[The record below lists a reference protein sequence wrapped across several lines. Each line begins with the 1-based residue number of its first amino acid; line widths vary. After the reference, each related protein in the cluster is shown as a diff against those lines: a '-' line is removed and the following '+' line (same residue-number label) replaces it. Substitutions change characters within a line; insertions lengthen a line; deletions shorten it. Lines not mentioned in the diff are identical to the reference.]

1 MNVSLLGGWFPAMLD
16 VLAAGAL
23 IAAIG
28 WRDYKW
34 HWRMVPLIAGV
45 TVLLT
50 VLAWKPGANAVGITD
65 PLPFSVWLW
74 LGLAIAALLVLAAGW
89 RTARWWRRGMAVVA
103 AALAA
108 LVCANGVNQFVGYY
122 PTIDSAVS
130 DWTNTPLAGQVSIAR
145 LRHEANATKPPGV
158 GKLVQVVIPA
168 TYSHFK
174 HRPELVYLPPIWFV
188 RTAHRHPLPVVEL
201 IGGERGG
208 PGDWVRLGNAV
219 QVSDQFARENRGY
232 APILVFA
239 DATARFTND
248 TECVNGPRGNSA
260 DHLDQDIPKY
270 IEKTFGAS
278 TNPAEWAVAGF
289 SMGGT
294 CALDLVVE
302 HPDVFRHFIDI
313 SGDLAP
319 YTSTPAASLHDL
331 YGGNVALE
339 HQNEALLVM
348 KAHGQYQGVN
358 GLFLT
363 STKERRH
370 QHEAEELSKAAA
382 KVGIWSRVQISPG
395 THVWQ
400 FAAPAF
406 AAAYPWLANQLA
418 LPGLAHHPATSQL
431 ALPGH
436 IETRHK
442 KPA

>member
-16 VLAAGAL
+16 VLALGAL
-23 IAAIG
+23 AAAIG
-28 WRDYKW
+28 WRSRE
-34 HWRMVPLIAGV
+34 WRLRALPLIAGLAL
-45 TVLLT
+45 LLT
-50 VLAWKPGANAVGITD
+50 MLAAYPGAKAVGVTD

-74 LGLAIAALLVLAAGW
+74 FGLAVAALIVLAAGW
-89 RTARWWRRGMAVVA
+89 RTARWWRRGTAVVA

-108 LVCANGVNQFVGYY
+108 LVCANGINQFVGYY
-122 PTIDSAVS
+122 PTIDAAVN
-130 DWTNTPLAGQVSIAR
+130 DWSNAPLPGQVSIAG
-145 LRHEANATKPPGV
+145 LSHEANATKVPSA
-158 GKLVQVVIPA
+158 GKLVAVDIPD
-168 TYSHFK
+168 TYSHFA
-174 HRPELVYLPPIWFV
+174 HRQELVYLPPIWFV
-188 RTAHRHPLPVVEL
+188 RSLHRQPLPVVEL

-219 QVSDQFARENRGY
+219 QVADQYASKHHGY
-232 APILVFA
+232 SPILVFA
-239 DATARFTND
+239 DATRKFDND

-260 DHLDQDIPKY
+260 DHLDQDIPRY

-278 TNPAEWAVAGF
+278 TNPAQWAVAGF

-294 CALDLVVE
+294 CSLDLVVE
-302 HPDVFRHFIDI
+302 HPDVFTHFIDI

-339 HQNEALLVM
+339 KQNEALLVM
-348 KAHGQYQGVN
+348 KAHGKYTGVN

-363 STKERRH
+363 STEEHRH

-382 KVGIWSRVQISPG
+382 KVGIWSRVEISPG

-418 LPGLAHHPATSQL
+418 LPGPKHHDTQL
-431 ALPGH
+431 ATGEH
-436 IETRHK
+436 HETRHT

>member
-1 MNVSLLGGWFPAMLD
+1 MSVSLLGGWFPAMLD

-23 IAAIG
+23 IAAVG
-28 WRDYKW
+28 WRDHKW
-34 HWRMVPLIAGV
+34 HGRMLPLIAGV
-45 TVLLT
+45 TVLFT
-50 VLAWKPGANAVGITD
+50 VLAAYPGAKAVGVTD

-74 LGLAIAALLVLAAGW
+74 LGLSIAALLVLAAGW

-108 LVCANGVNQFVGYY
+108 LVCANGINQFVGYY
-122 PTIDSAVS
+122 PTIEAAVN
-130 DWTNTPLAGQVSIAR
+130 DWSNAPLPGQVSIAG
-145 LRHEANATKPPGV
+145 LRHEANATKVPSA
-158 GKLVQVVIPA
+158 GKLVALNIPA
-168 TYSHFK
+168 TYSHFA
-174 HRPELVYLPPIWFV
+174 HRQELVYLPPIWFL
-188 RTAHRHPLPVVEL
+188 RGARRPLPVVEL

-219 QVSDQFARENRGY
+219 QVSDQYAQQHHGY
-232 APILVFA
+232 APILVFV
-239 DATARFTND
+239 DATRKFDND

-260 DHLDQDIPKY
+260 DHLDQDIPAY
-270 IEKTFGAS
+270 VEKTFGAS
-278 TNPAEWAVAGF
+278 RDPRQWAVAGF

-302 HPDVFRHFIDI
+302 HPNVFNHFIDI

-319 YTSTPAASLHDL
+319 YTSTPAATLHDL

-339 HQNEALLVM
+339 KANDPRLVM
-348 KAHGQYQGVN
+348 QAHGRYTGIS

-363 STKERRH
+363 STEEHRH
-370 QHEAEELSKAAA
+370 QREAKELSQAAA
-382 KVGIWSRVQISPG
+382 KVGIWSRVDISPG

-406 AAAYPWLANQLA
+406 ASAYPWLAGQLG
-418 LPGLAHHPATSQL
+418 LPGGVHHATSQL
-431 ALPGH
+431 ALRPH
-436 IETRHK
+436 HETRHT

>member
-1 MNVSLLGGWFPAMLD
+1 MSVSLLGGWFPAMLD
-16 VLAAGAL
+16 VLAGAAL
-23 IAAIG
+23 LAAAG
-28 WRDYKW
+28 WRDRE
-34 HWRMVPLIAGV
+34 WRWRVLPVVAGAAL
-45 TVLLT
+45 LLT
-50 VLAWKPGANAVGITD
+50 LLAAYPGAKAIGVTD

-74 LGLAIAALLVLAAGW
+74 FGAGMAALIVLAAGW
-89 RTARWWRRGMAVVA
+89 RSARWWRRGTAVVA

-108 LVCANGVNQFVGYY
+108 LVCANAINQFVGYY
-122 PTIDSAVS
+122 PTIDAAVN
-130 DWTNTPLAGQVSIAR
+130 DWTDTPLPGQVSMSGLA
-145 LRHEANATKPPGV
+145 HDAAATKIPAAGR
-158 GKLVQVVIPA
+158 LVAVNIPA
-168 TYSHFK
+168 TYSHFD
-174 HRPELVYLPPIWFV
+174 HRQELVYLPPIWFV
-188 RTAHRHPLPVVEL
+188 RTAHRKPLPVVEL

-219 QVSDQFARENRGY
+219 QVSDAYAHRHHGY

-239 DATARFTND
+239 DATRKFDND
-248 TECVNGPRGNSA
+248 TECVDGPRGNSA

-270 IEKTFGAS
+270 VEKTFGAS
-278 TNPAEWAVAGF
+278 TNPRQWAVAGF

-302 HPDVFRHFIDI
+302 HPNVFDHFIDI

-339 HQNEALLVM
+339 KANEPLLVM
-348 KAHGQYQGVN
+348 RAHGKYTGVN

-363 STKERRH
+363 STEELRH
-370 QHEAEELSKAAA
+370 QREAKELSNAAA
-382 KVGIWSRVQISPG
+382 KAGIWSRVQVSPG

-406 AAAYPWLANQLA
+406 ATAYPWLANQLA
-418 LPGLAHHPATSQL
+418 IPHH
-431 ALPGH
+431 
-436 IETRHK
+436 ETRPS

>member
-1 MNVSLLGGWFPAMLD
+1 MSVSLLGGWFPAMLD

-23 IAAIG
+23 IAAVG
-28 WRDYKW
+28 WRNRN
-34 HWRMVPLIAGV
+34 WRWRAVPLIAGA
-45 TVLLT
+45 TLLLT
-50 VLAWKPGANAVGITD
+50 MLAAYPGAKAVGITD
-65 PLPFSVWLW
+65 PLPFSVWFW
-74 LGLAIAALLVLAAGW
+74 FGLTISALIVLAAGW
-89 RTARWWRRGMAVVA
+89 RTARWWRRGTAVVA

-122 PTIDSAVS
+122 PTIDSAVN
-130 DWTNTPLAGQVSIAR
+130 DWTNAPLPGQVSMAGLRGGASVKVPAAGR
-145 LRHEANATKPPGV
+145 LVAVN
-158 GKLVQVVIPA
+158 IPD
-168 TYSHFK
+168 TYSHFG
-174 HRPELVYLPPIWFV
+174 HRQELVYLPPIWFV
-188 RTAHRHPLPVVEL
+188 KSAHRHHLPVVEL

-219 QVSDQFARENRGY
+219 QVSDAYARQHHGF

-239 DATARFTND
+239 DATERFDND
-248 TECVNGPRGNSA
+248 TECVNGPKGNSA

-270 IEKTFGAS
+270 IEKTFGAA
-278 TNPAEWAVAGF
+278 TNPDQWAVAGF

-294 CALDLVVE
+294 CSIDLVVE
-302 HPDVFRHFIDI
+302 HPDVFHHFLDI

-339 HQNEALLVM
+339 KANEPLLVM
-348 KAHGQYQGVN
+348 RAHGKYTGVN

-363 STKERRH
+363 STQERRH

-406 AAAYPWLANQLA
+406 ATAYPWLV
-418 LPGLAHHPATSQL
+418 SQL
-431 ALPGH
+431 APQAGQH
-436 IETRHK
+436 GQHRETRHT